1 VQDIKIRLARFD
13 EPAVVAL
20 LIDVLAELADRYGGS
35 GDDTPVA
42 PDDFAAPNGAFF
54 VAVETETAEDSPLPA
69 ESPAGRTASPAS
81 LGMSPSSPGVSSSS
95 PGASPSSLS
104 ASHSS
109 VGATEEAGGE
119 RLIGCAGWRRHGA
132 DAELKRMYTAKA
144 ARGRGLGRRLLVTIE
159 DSAREAGCKRLILET
174 GDRQPEAVALYE
186 SAGYARIED
195 FGYYAD
201 HEGVLSFAK
210 LL

>member
-1 VQDIKIRLARFD
+1 MFI
-13 EPAVVAL
+13 
-20 LIDVLAELADRYGGS
+20 
-35 GDDTPVA
+35 
-42 PDDFAAPNGAFF
+42 
-54 VAVETETAEDSPLPA
+54 
-69 ESPAGRTASPAS
+69 
-81 LGMSPSSPGVSSSS
+81 
-95 PGASPSSLS
+95 
-104 ASHSS
+104 
-109 VGATEEAGGE
+109 
-119 RLIGCAGWRRHGA
+119 
-132 DAELKRMYTAKA
+132 AKA

-186 SAGYARIED
+186 SAGYVRIED